1 MKCDE
6 MFRDGRMREQLTV
19 RQIQT
24 PGPARKKIP
33 VRFQVRAGFPGFAH
47 FVHRLIRFF
56 FFQAKIREL
65 EKPVVGL
72 CMIDEFIP
80 IYDDEME
87 PYYKCN
93 ICGKIG
99 EANMMATHVM
109 ALSHIQK
116 TFEKMF
122 PEDPKF
128 IDMPRAELEE
138 LVDRFK
144 ENDKLYLV
152 NTFRSDLLFPWPDRK
167 APWAVEQGGD
177 GIVPPYARE
186 LIKSSELN
194 FDDHPVCVSSNL
206 VKL

>member
-1 MKCDE
+1 
-6 MFRDGRMREQLTV
+6 MFYDGRMREQLTV
-19 RQIQT
+19 RQIPT
-24 PGPARKKIP
+24 PGAARKKIP
-33 VRFQVRAGFPGFAH
+33 VRFQVRAHFPGLAH
-47 FVHRLIRFF
+47 RTRISSPSKMLRIRIKIFTPP
-56 FFQAKIREL
+56 QAKIKEL
-65 EKPVVGL
+65 EKPAIGL

-80 IYDDEME
+80 IYDEEME

-93 ICGKIG
+93 ICAKIG

-116 TFEKMF
+116 TFEAMF

-138 LVDRFK
+138 HVDRFK

-167 APWAVEQGGD
+167 APWAVEQGGN
-177 GIVPPYARE
+177 GVVPPFARE
-186 LIKSSELN
+186 LIKTTDKNLE
-194 FDDHPVCVSSNL
+194 HPVR
-206 VKL
+206 